1 MAVTHPTD
9 PTTGY
14 ARGMRFW
21 AVAAALLAFS
31 CSRGKPTDDSAAPE
45 PSLESRKL
53 QTADATP
60 EPPLPK
66 HTVLPSAKAAF
77 AAILATKPAVIG
89 IGEYHQTRDAAHI
102 ESAIAT
108 FDAELVDMLGEITSD
123 LVLETYISEGKCGE
137 AEKVV
142 SEKVPETTER
152 PETTESEI
160 SRLIGHARALGIEP
174 HILRMRCQD
183 FETIVVEGEVD
194 FDKLLVWVTGE
205 LARVTNSIIE
215 YRAGRGRQAKDYDAR
230 RTTIAVYSGAHHNNL
245 SPAGDMD
252 ELSYV
257 SKIAGAAG
265 DRYVEV
271 DLYVPEFVRGKGT
284 ALAEPWYPL
293 LDQAAPDPVMLIER
307 APRSYIILLQRDRVA
322 SNARK

>member
-1 MAVTHPTD
+1 MAVTHPTW
-9 PTTGY
+9 PATGY
-14 ARGMRFW
+14 AGAMRSW
-21 AVAAALLAFS
+21 AAAAALLAFS
-31 CSRGKPTDDSAAPE
+31 CSKSKPTDDPVPE
-45 PSLESRKL
+45 PSLESRPL
-53 QTADATP
+53 PTADATT
-60 EPPLPK
+60 EPPVPE
-66 HTVLPSAKAAF
+66 HTMFPSAAAAF
-77 AAILATKPAVIG
+77 EAILATNPTVIG
-89 IGEYHQTRDAAHI
+89 LGEYHQTRDAAHI
-102 ESAIAT
+102 ESAIAR
-108 FDAELVDMLGEITSD
+108 FDAELLDMLGDITSD

-137 AEKVV
+137 AERVV
-142 SEKVPETTER
+142 SQKVPETTER

-183 FETIVVEGEVD
+183 FETIVVQGEVD

-205 LARVTNSIIE
+205 LARVCNSIVE
-215 YRAGRGRQAKDYDAR
+215 YRRGRGMQAKDHDAKR
-230 RTTIAVYSGAHHNNL
+230 ATIAVYSGAHHNNL

-257 SKIAGAAG
+257 SKIAAAIG
-265 DRYVEV
+265 DGYVEV
-271 DLYVPEFVRGKGT
+271 DLYVPEFVRGKST

-293 LDQAAPDPVMLIER
+293 IERAAPDRVMLIER